1 MAGLL
6 AALSLGMPSLA
17 DSIAPGILLPKKN
30 TKSISFSPKG
40 TSDIFLLGIM
50 PQGSSVKKGESVA
63 QADFRILDNSIEDYE
78 RAIKSKNLEVLKL
91 RSALALQKYQTALT
105 RTEEDQKDFLE
116 KRKARMLAE
125 EEERVN
131 KALRHMSYKQ
141 EELNQLTKMYK
152 DDQVAEETEEII
164 LKRLKNELGES
175 EFAVQGAKLVAELA
189 KLRNIHRLG
198 EDYATAVK
206 EKQMDL
212 EQARKQA
219 DFDLEQKKI
228 ALTEAEVSL
237 RRLQNKYN
245 ELKADREMASFKA
258 PENGILLYGG
268 YVADKWV
275 AIPVAEKLKP
285 GGKLGAFD
293 KIATIV
299 PPDSELIVQA
309 TLPDS
314 TATPK
319 VGETVVIKITNMQ
332 IPGVITEASPIP
344 GADGKRRII
353 ITPKV
358 PASQIFAPGLPVQVT
373 IKDQQA

>member
-1 MAGLL
+1 MAPTGKSRKGVQ
-6 AALSLGMPSLA
+6 LSKNKYGI
-17 DSIAPGILLPKKN
+17 SINRMQIFP
-30 TKSISFSPKG
+30 KSIQQK
-40 TSDIFLLGIM
+40 
-50 PQGSSVKKGESVA
+50 E
-63 QADFRILDNSIEDYE
+63 
-78 RAIKSKNLEVLKL
+78 

-228 ALTEAEVSL
+228 APLL
-237 RRLQNKYN
+237 RR
-245 ELKADREMASFKA
+245 
-258 PENGILLYGG
+258 
-268 YVADKWV
+268 W
-275 AIPVAEKLKP
+275 
-285 GGKLGAFD
+285 
-293 KIATIV
+293 
-299 PPDSELIVQA
+299 
-309 TLPDS
+309 
-314 TATPK
+314 
-319 VGETVVIKITNMQ
+319 
-332 IPGVITEASPIP
+332 ITEA
-344 GADGKRRII
+344 AA
-353 ITPKV
+353 T
-358 PASQIFAPGLPVQVT
+358 
-373 IKDQQA
+373 

>member
-78 RAIKSKNLEVLKL
+78 RAIKSKN
-91 RSALALQKYQTALT
+91 
-105 RTEEDQKDFLE
+105 
-116 KRKARMLAE
+116 
-125 EEERVN
+125 
-131 KALRHMSYKQ
+131 
-141 EELNQLTKMYK
+141 
-152 DDQVAEETEEII
+152 QVAEETEEII